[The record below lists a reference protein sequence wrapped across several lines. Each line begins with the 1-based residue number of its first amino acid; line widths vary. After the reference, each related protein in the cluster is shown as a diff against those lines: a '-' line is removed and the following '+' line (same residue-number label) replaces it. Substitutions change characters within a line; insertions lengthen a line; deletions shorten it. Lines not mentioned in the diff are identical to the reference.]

1 MKRQILIAFVLLCA
15 LGTSAKQRTELELLQ
30 VAKNFLLVKDTHAK
44 RVMGQ
49 VSVTAII
56 KDSQLTI
63 FDCDNGKC
71 VIVSND
77 DTFKPIL
84 GYTDSPFSQTDMAPA
99 FKWWM
104 ETINRSMEQMLTQG
118 EMPHKAT
125 RNEKYREEVAQ
136 LLTTAWSQESP
147 YSDLCPTY
155 TQNTKTYH
163 YVTGC
168 VATAMAQ
175 IMYY

>member
-1 MKRQILIAFVLLCA
+1 
-15 LGTSAKQRTELELLQ
+15 
-30 VAKNFLLVKDTHAK
+30 
-44 RVMGQ
+44 
-49 VSVTAII
+49 
-56 KDSQLTI
+56 
-63 FDCDNGKC
+63 
-71 VIVSND
+71 
-77 DTFKPIL
+77 
-84 GYTDSPFSQTDMAPA
+84 
-99 FKWWM
+99 
-104 ETINRSMEQMLTQG
+104 MEQMLTQG
-118 EMPHKAT
+118 EMPKKAT

-175 IMYY
+175 IMYYYKYPEKERDTIDGLIIPTTTKPEQPYV